1 MSFKQLFS
9 KDSSAPESLSANL
22 TQYKLLTEEKMREY
36 LPTIGDK
43 SVLREACEYA
53 LLNGGKRLRPA
64 LVFMVAKAVGFNTDV
79 SFSALAIE
87 FFHTASLVADDLPCM
102 DNEDFRRN
110 KPTVHKVYGESTALL
125 VTYTLISAAY
135 ECLAKCGDEFARSD
149 APHALSND
157 KICLTALTNAT
168 RNTGLYG
175 ATGGQFLDLNPP
187 NLSTE
192 TLREVIQKKTVS
204 LFEIAFMFGWLFGG
218 GDLKKT
224 DLVKKAAYHFGMA
237 YQIADDLGDMSQD
250 LENECKVNFAS
261 SIGVEKAIKIF
272 YDEMEQFQKA
282 LKNLQLESP
291 ELKEIATYMKEQ
303 VAKVESGLNPA

>member
-1 MSFKQLFS
+1 MSFKQIFS
-9 KDSSAPESLSANL
+9 KDSSAPESLSTAL
-22 TQYKLLTEEKMREY
+22 MQYKLITEEKIREY

-64 LVFMVAKAVGFNTDV
+64 MVFMVAKAVGFDTDV

-110 KPTVHKVYGESTALL
+110 KPTVHKVYGESTAVLA
-125 VTYTLISAAY
+125 TYTLISAAY
-135 ECLAKCGDEFARSD
+135 ECLAKCGDEFGRSD
-149 APHALSND
+149 APHALSSD

-187 NLSTE
+187 NLSAD
-192 TLREVIQKKTVS
+192 TLREIIQKKTVS

-224 DLVKKAAYHFGMA
+224 DQVKKAAYHFGMA
-237 YQIADDLGDMSQD
+237 YQIADDLSDMAQD
-250 LENECKVNFAS
+250 ELNECKVNFAS
-261 SIGVEKAIKIF
+261 CIGVEKSVKTFHEEI
-272 YDEMEQFQKA
+272 EQFQKA
-282 LKNLQLESP
+282 LKNLKLESA
-291 ELKEIATYMKEQ
+291 ELNELASYMTEQ
-303 VAKVESGLNPA
+303 VEKMSSSL

>member
-1 MSFKQLFS
+1 MSFKQIFS
-9 KDSSAPESLSANL
+9 NESSVPESLSTAL
-22 TQYKLLTEEKMREY
+22 VQYKLITDEKIREY

-43 SVLREACEYA
+43 GVLREACEYA

-64 LVFMVAKAVGFNTDV
+64 LVFMVAKALGYDTDV

-110 KPTVHKVYGESTALL
+110 KPTVHKIYGESTALL

-135 ECLAKCGDEFARSD
+135 ECLAKCGDDFGRSN
-149 APHALSND
+149 APHAVNND

-187 NLSTE
+187 NLAAE
-192 TLREVIQKKTVS
+192 TLREIIQKKTVS

-218 GDLKKT
+218 GDLKQI
-224 DLVKKAAYHFGMA
+224 DQVKKAAYHFGMA
-237 YQIADDLGDMSQD
+237 YQIADDLSDIVQD
-250 LENECKVNFAS
+250 QENECKVNFAS
-261 SIGVEKAIKIF
+261 SLGVEKAVRIF
-272 YDEMEQFQKA
+272 HEEIEQFHKA
-282 LKNLQLESP
+282 VKTLKIESP
-291 ELKEIATYMKEQ
+291 ELNEIAAYLTEQ
-303 VAKVESGLNPA
+303 VAKVPPSAS

>member
-1 MSFKQLFS
+1 MPFKEIFS
-9 KDSSAPESLSANL
+9 NSTSESISSNL
-22 TQYKLLTEEKMREY
+22 TQYKLITDEKIREY

-64 LVFMVAKAVGFNTDV
+64 LVFMVAKAVGFDTDV

-110 KPTVHKVYGESTALL
+110 KPTVHKVYGEATAVL

-135 ECLAKCGDEFARSD
+135 ECLAKCGDEFARSN

-157 KICLTALTNAT
+157 KICLVALTNAT

-187 NLSTE
+187 NLSVE
-192 TLREVIQKKTVS
+192 TLREIIQKKTVS

-224 DLVKKAAYHFGMA
+224 DLIKKAAYHFGMA
-237 YQIADDLGDMSQD
+237 YQIADDLSDMTQD
-250 LENECKVNFAS
+250 VENECKVNIAS
-261 SIGVEKAIKIF
+261 SMGVEKSAKVFHEEI
-272 YDEMEQFQKA
+272 EQYQKTI
-282 LKNLQLESP
+282 KNLKIDTP
-291 ELKEIATYMKEQ
+291 EMKAIADFLAEQ
-303 VAKVESGLNPA
+303 VAKVTSGA